1 MIAEAGLAAL
11 WLAASMALIQFIAG
25 LTLLRAGTGLLVP
38 LIKPAAYVQGALCIF
53 AFFARLNNAEYAG
66 WRPPAAF

>member
-38 LIKPAAYVQGALCIF
+38 LIKPAAYCVLRTYVVVLC
-53 AFFARLNNAEYAG
+53 Y
-66 WRPPAAF
+66 